1 MSRKYLVLALFLAAL
16 HGCAGSTQAAF
27 RLAPPHVQECLDQLP
42 QQGWTVVQDAPPT
55 KLLSQQVGTRIVY
68 VLIYAS
74 PLGPLV
80 AFADAGLAVGA
91 EIPDNA
97 AQRCVSP

>member
-1 MSRKYLVLALFLAAL
+1 MLPKFLALVLCLLALS
-16 HGCAGSTQAAF
+16 GCAGSTQAAF
-27 RLAPPHVQECLDQLP
+27 RLAPPHAQSCLDQLP
-42 QQGWTVVQDAPPT
+42 QQGWSVVQDAPPT